1 MEYVGRRRAYGNWI
15 VLAAAISSAAM
26 LAATLPPGASAS
38 SNDLGPIG
46 LGTVVVDDAR
56 SHVLVSGPAANV
68 IEVLDFSGA
77 LVATIPDIHGAW
89 GMVVSGHYLYAA
101 ESTAGAIVRIDL
113 DSPSLSATPLAAG
126 LLEPRWLVMTG
137 GKLWTTV
144 ATLPCCGWGTL
155 ASIDPKSGRT
165 KVFSQ
170 NYYSPDLAV
179 SPGAP
184 GTLFLAEDGLSPGAV
199 FRIDVSPAKLRVVA
213 SNSPSKSS
221 ARPPFCRMASA
232 IRVSRIP
239 RPSPCRRAGPGCSL
253 PGLTVATAA
262 LTSPSTGSANRRRS
276 SPRRR

>member
-1 MEYVGRRRAYGNWI
+1 
-15 VLAAAISSAAM
+15 
-26 LAATLPPGASAS
+26 
-38 SNDLGPIG
+38 

-101 ESTAGAIVRIDL
+101 ESTAGAIVRVDL
-113 DSPSLSATPLAAG
+113 DSPSLSATPLATG
-126 LLEPRWLVMTG
+126 LLEPRWLVMAG

-213 SNSPSKSS
+213 SNSFTDQSNIRDLVVSPDGKRVIPAAGSPYSFEELS
-221 ARPPFCRMASA
+221 ASTLLPDGISY
-232 IRVSRIP
+232 
-239 RPSPCRRAGPGCSL
+239 PG
-253 PGLTVATAA
+253 
-262 LTSPSTGSANRRRS
+262 
-276 SPRRR
+276 